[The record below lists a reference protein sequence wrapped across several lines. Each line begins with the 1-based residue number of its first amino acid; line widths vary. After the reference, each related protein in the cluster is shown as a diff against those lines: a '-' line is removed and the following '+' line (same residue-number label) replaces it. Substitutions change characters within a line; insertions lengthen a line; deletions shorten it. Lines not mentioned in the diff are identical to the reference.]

1 MEMQDNE
8 FDDLFHS
15 KLDGFE
21 MEPSAN
27 VWQSVNDELQSRK
40 RKRVLVPFLSI
51 AASIIVLVT
60 AGILFIPQKGSVIT
74 KHSAQTGIV
83 KASSVTNVIAQAS
96 NKPISTPNVKPAET
110 KSVPI
115 NRIASTHKT
124 ESAKVTP
131 VENVAI
137 ANKQESPVKPAE
149 QPVIASV
156 TIKPDGKD
164 VVVPGNETKFV
175 PKQQAEETT
184 AFTTKPV
191 LIADQLPVQ
200 NKPAIVPEVKPKHR
214 IHTFGD
220 LVNVVVA
227 KVDKR
232 KDKVIE
238 FTNKD
243 DEDESSLAG
252 VNLGV
257 IKFKK
262 EK

>member
-1 MEMQDNE
+1 MQDNE
-8 FDDLFHS
+8 FDDLFRS

-27 VWQSVNDELQSRK
+27 VWQGVNNELQSRK
-40 RKRVLVPFLSI
+40 RKKVLMPFLSI
-51 AASIIVLVT
+51 AASIIVLAT

-74 KHSAQTGIV
+74 KHTAQIGITKMSPAGNPVAQAKTNPVISASDITPV
-83 KASSVTNVIAQAS
+83 ETKASKPV
-96 NKPISTPNVKPAET
+96 NK
-110 KSVPI
+110 
-115 NRIASTHKT
+115 IASTHKT
-124 ESAKVTP
+124 EIAKVIP
-131 VENVAI
+131 VENAAI
-137 ANKQESPVKPAE
+137 ANKQQSTVKPVE

-156 TIKPDGKD
+156 SSKPDVKE
-164 VVVPGNETKFV
+164 VVPGTETKLV
-175 PKQQAEETT
+175 PKQQAEEATT
-184 AFTTKPV
+184 FITKPV

-200 NKPAIVPEVKPKHR
+200 NKPEIIQDAKPKHR

-220 LVNVVVA
+220 LINVVVA

-243 DEDESSLAG
+243 DEDESTVAS
-252 VNLGV
+252 VNLGI